1 MMERIMHPTPEE
13 HQPNG
18 EPEHQS
24 KSAISGSIARQAT
37 IDAFKKLNPVNM
49 VKQPIMFV
57 VWIGCLL
64 AIGYTIFIDEMRGF
78 NLTVSIILFL
88 TVLFANFAESIAEGR
103 GKAQADSLKASKAD
117 VMAR

>member
-1 MMERIMHPTPEE
+1 MMERIMHPTSDE

-18 EPEHQS
+18 QPEHQS
-24 KSAISGSIARQAT
+24 KSAFNGSIARQAT
-37 IDAFKKLNPVNM
+37 IDAFKKMNPVNM
-49 VKQPIMFV
+49 IKQPIMFF

-103 GKAQADSLKASKAD
+103 GKA
-117 VMAR
+117 